1 MDGSTRSY
9 RVRTAEVMAV
19 TGAGLC
25 LLCLSACAGS
35 SGATQ
40 DPDSGVSGVTV
51 VDQGCTVVHPSTP
64 CPSHPVRATVVAVRT
79 GSSGSAGQVESDA
92 DGHFRMTLAPGTYV
106 LRAKNLTGAPVP
118 RAMPTQVEVPDGS
131 YVDVTIHFDSG
142 IRTGG

>member
-1 MDGSTRSY
+1 MDRARRSY
-9 RVRTAEVMAV
+9 RMRTAQVMAV
-19 TGAGLC
+19 MVAGSC

-35 SGATQ
+35 SGAAQ
-40 DPDSGVSGVTV
+40 GPGSGVSGITL

-106 LRAKNLTGAPVP
+106 LRAKNLTGSPVP